1 MPAPLGFK
9 QDKKSEKHASK
20 PKFIDVYSKF
30 TPKELHTQRR
40 NFKITQSKPL
50 QTEKHLKT

>member
-9 QDKKSEKHASK
+9 QDKKSEKHAYK